1 MIGYVTLGTDDL
13 DRSRTY
19 YDALL
24 ATIGARRLLE
34 LPDDAEYG
42 GFTMYGTSMIAPA
55 IVLIRPNDKQPAN
68 PGNGNMIA
76 LVMDAT
82 DKVDTLHAKAIELG
96 GSDEGAPGYRGD
108 PALGY
113 YFAYFRDPDGHKF
126 AAFNVPGV
134 AA

>member
-113 YFAYFRDPDGHKF
+113 YFAYFRDPDGHKLAVF
-126 AAFNVPGV
+126 SIAPQG
-134 AA
+134 